1 MIANPGNLAF
11 GRQSQ
16 RHAASM
22 GREAPAMKHTR
33 FDAEL
38 REAQGHSCPP
48 LIPRASFTIE
58 PLECVSALGVQVR
71 LACDLDDQAAAD
83 RLVAMRYAWRG
94 YATDAMPD
102 KPPSTEGRSPDSSTL
117 LAYRGDRLVGT
128 ITLGLD
134 GHSALF
140 AANAHPAIVD
150 AIKRGGRRVV
160 ELTRLAV
167 RDTVDSRM
175 VLAELFRA
183 AYCIGR
189 LVHGATDALIEV
201 NPRHAG
207 FYSRVFGFVRLGDE
221 WLCARV
227 NAPAVLMHL
236 DVSKLDLRLG
246 LAARPQNLSTQA
258 A

>member
-1 MIANPGNLAF
+1 MKRGRFDSRLCGALAQ
-11 GRQSQ
+11 GMGELLETNVSDG
-16 RHAASM
+16 RHAPRPSATAACAST
-22 GREAPAMKHTR
+22 A
-33 FDAEL
+33 D
-38 REAQGHSCPP
+38 
-48 LIPRASFTIE
+48 I
-58 PLECVSALGVQVR
+58 QVR
-71 LACDLDDQAAAD
+71 LACSPEQHAEAD
-83 RLVAMRYAWRG
+83 RLVRLRYAWRG
-94 YATDAMPD
+94 YADVRKSGNPLSDEA
-102 KPPSTEGRSPDSSTL
+102 PSPEGSTL
-117 LAYRGDRLVGT
+117 LARRADRLVGT
-128 ITLGLD
+128 ITLSVDGLL
-134 GHSALF
+134 AEQ
-140 AANAHPAIVD
+140 AHQAIVD

-183 AYCIGR
+183 AYGIGR

-207 FYSRVFGFVRLGDE
+207 FYSRAFGFVRLGDE

-236 DVSKLDLRLG
+236 DVSKLDMRLG
-246 LAARPQNLSTQA
+246 LAARPHRFSTQA